1 MRFLTATLLILFLP
15 ACGGVTFVASPQGE
29 PLVARDSQQC
39 RGVIPYILSEPV
51 SGPETAPQ
59 VHTEVRDL
67 EVDIWMTQGLSDASN
82 VITIKMEETEDDE
95 TRN

>member
-1 MRFLTATLLILFLP
+1 MRFLTATLLISLLP
-15 ACGGVTFVASPQGE
+15 ACGGVTFVASPRGE
-29 PLVARDSQQC
+29 PVEC
-39 RGVIPYILSEPV
+39 RGGVIPYILSEPV

-82 VITIKMEETEDDE
+82 VITIKMEETEDVE